1 MSAIFSSR
9 LMRAPRPVGRFTRL
23 LSTGALVLVLAGCQ
37 TAYYAAWEKLGY
49 EKRDILTS
57 RVEDARDAQTEA
69 KEEVVSALESFSKAV
84 NYEGGELETQYK
96 RFAAKLDDSEAA
108 AANVRDRVS
117 KVEATASALFDEW
130 RSELG
135 SYNNQELRAVSER
148 QLGETK
154 SRYNTMIAA
163 MRTARDRLEPALRP
177 LRDQVLFMKHNL
189 NASALAS
196 LKGEIKIVNAEVDR
210 LIADINK
217 AVEQADGFIDQLR

>member
-1 MSAIFSSR
+1 
-9 LMRAPRPVGRFTRL
+9 MRAPRPVGRFTRL

-135 SYNNQELRAVSER
+135 SYNNQELLAVSER

>member
-37 TAYYAAWEKLGY
+37 PAYYAAWE
-49 EKRDILTS
+49 
-57 RVEDARDAQTEA
+57 
-69 KEEVVSALESFSKAV
+69 
-84 NYEGGELETQYK
+84 YK